1 MFFLHYTSIEKAL
14 SANKTNKE
22 NDRLRKIQIPFVCP
36 GINEIAILNI
46 LVNILQKE
54 QWQLQAGLEIIQYF
68 EDTNF
73 LLKLRGKREIRQA
86 YKIDQIT
93 N

>member
-1 MFFLHYTSIEKAL
+1 M
-14 SANKTNKE
+14 
-22 NDRLRKIQIPFVCP
+22 CP

-46 LVNILQKE
+46 LVNILHKE

-86 YKIDQIT
+86 YKIDKSLIKQK
-93 N
+93 